1 MNTELRQN
9 ELKRAKEKVIL
20 KNYYFKMIN
29 NAPFWKTME
38 NVKKIIEIKLS
49 ITEKRRKYLVLE
61 PNYHTKK
68 LFFGKFIGKRN
79 EKIK

>member
-20 KNYYFKMIN
+20 KNYFFKMIN
-29 NAPFWKTME
+29 NGPFWKTME

-49 ITEKRRKYLVLE
+49 IT
-61 PNYHTKK
+61 
-68 LFFGKFIGKRN
+68 
-79 EKIK
+79 